1 MLNSVLVP
9 VNVNLV
15 PDEPSSIKDPVALSS
30 FFISIGLLTVV
41 LLFITKLSAEV
52 VIVVLLSPNTNLL
65 EEISNESGVYLM

>member
-1 MLNSVLVP
+1 MFIIIIWSIRNT
-9 VNVNLV
+9 
-15 PDEPSSIKDPVALSS
+15 EPSSIKDPVALSS

-52 VIVVLLSPNTNLL
+52 VIVVPLSPNTNLL